1 MMLGARTAAWAKSGE
16 VPTAKDYVQD
26 GLLAIWDGIE
36 NAGWGLHDPNA
47 TEWKQLMTS
56 STDYD
61 LVVPADKAMF
71 TQDSLVTSVKNA
83 GLTTKK
89 LRYYN
94 GFLEAVVKAQSAFR
108 GYWVGLDNPQGLSSY
123 NGNDGPRVT
132 LGALS
137 YVGYT
142 CIYELGK
149 RFNVCGNL
157 EYKDPRIMCLNGKTV
172 DEKKKVPYL
181 ASDAKWFKSAPI
193 GTEICC
199 VRIYDRDLSLL
210 EIAHNYSID
219 KARFNLPD

>member
-1 MMLGARTAAWAKSGE
+1 MQLAARIGAWAKIGE

-83 GLTTKK
+83 GLMTKK
-89 LRYYN
+89 WTYFN
-94 GFLEAVVKAQSAFR
+94 GFLEAVVKAPSKFN
-108 GYWVGLDNPQGLSSY
+108 GYWIGIENPEGLASY
-123 NGNDGPRVT
+123 IINDKPRVT
-132 LGALS
+132 LGALA

-142 CIYELGK
+142 CIYEPGK

-157 EYKDPRIMCLNGKTV
+157 EYNDPRLMCLNGKTV
-172 DEKKKVPYL
+172 DEKNNVRYH
-181 ASDAKWFKSAPI
+181 ASEGVWFMDAPI

-199 VRIYDRDLSLL
+199 ARIYDRDLSLL
-210 EIAHNYSID
+210 EITHNYSID
-219 KARFNLPD
+219 KARFNLP